1 VSNWED
7 DTVTAVERAET
18 MQFPELDTVLVGE
31 FWRTRNEARAAA
43 RYLRDHGFAATVES
57 SGPPGQR
64 KYRVFVAHP
73 TDAALGAYF
82 FEGDRLDDYTPH
94 WVAT

>member
-1 VSNWED
+1 VSNWESY
-7 DTVTAVERAET
+7 TVTAVERAET

-43 RYLRDHGFAATVES
+43 RYLRDRSFAATVES

-73 TDAALGAYF
+73 TDHALSTYF
-82 FEGDRLDDYTPH
+82 HEGDRLDDFRPV
-94 WVAT
+94 WVVI